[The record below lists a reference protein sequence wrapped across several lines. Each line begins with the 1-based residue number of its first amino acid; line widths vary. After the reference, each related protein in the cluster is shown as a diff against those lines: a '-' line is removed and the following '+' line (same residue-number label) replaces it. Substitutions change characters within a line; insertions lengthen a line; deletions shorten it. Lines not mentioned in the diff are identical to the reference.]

1 MPRLPFRGIPPV
13 FFAETAKGEF
23 LLAACGIREFVIL
36 IHYGYG
42 TSGGPFI
49 GNENSTGSGVKQP
62 GSPRVW
68 HTKGGHTFPGT
79 IAIRHITA
87 SLS

>member
-1 MPRLPFRGIPPV
+1 MLGLPFRGIPPV
-13 FFAETAKGEF
+13 FFAEAAKGEF
-23 LLAACGIREFVIL
+23 LLAICCIREFVIL

-49 GNENSTGSGVKQP
+49 GDENFTGSGVEPP
-62 GSPRVW
+62 GSPLAW
-68 HTKGGHTFPGT
+68 HAKGGHAFPGT
-79 IAIRHITA
+79 IDIRHITA